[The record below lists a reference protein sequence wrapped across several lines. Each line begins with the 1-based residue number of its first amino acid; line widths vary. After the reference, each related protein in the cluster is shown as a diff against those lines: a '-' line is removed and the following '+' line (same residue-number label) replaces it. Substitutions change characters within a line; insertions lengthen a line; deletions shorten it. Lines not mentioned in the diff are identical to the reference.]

1 MRSSSDSIRGVILT
15 VVLLTASAAP
25 RQALA
30 DWPLFG
36 RAITTAPKG
45 QAHAAIA
52 TDGADGA
59 IITWQDGRAPRVNIF
74 AQHVLALG
82 DVDAAWPTDGR
93 ALLRDTIA
101 IAAAAG
107 GQSVP
112 LIVPDGAGGAI
123 VAWQDLR
130 VAENDFDLF
139 AQHILASGVVDPAW
153 PDNGTALC
161 QIAGNQSTHAI
172 ASDGAGGALV
182 AWMDTRPGASVA
194 DIYAQHVLASGLV
207 DPRWPANGLAIA
219 TAAGLQEFPA
229 IVADGAGGA
238 IISWDDARSGV
249 TGLDV
254 YAQHVSNAGVVD
266 PAWPVNGRVLCAAA
280 GAQGH
285 ATITTDGAHGA
296 IVAWTDSRVV
306 GPAHIFA
313 QHELNTGVVDPAWPA
328 DGRGLS
334 NAALAESRPLAVPDG
349 AGGALVVWQGFTVQ
363 LNIYLQHVT
372 ATGIVDPAWPPAG
385 LALSDAARQQTHAAI
400 ASDGAGGAI
409 VAWDDGGDDIV
420 AQHVLAPG
428 TFDPSYPATGRQ
440 VVNLPGAQGG
450 SEIVATGA
458 GGAIVAWTDDR
469 SGVDSDIFAMQVAA
483 AGTVD
488 VPAAPP
494 LELAFARPSPNPAR
508 EALTLRYAL
517 PREAAVRL
525 AIYDITGR
533 RVRNLVSR
541 AEPAGAHAVGW
552 DLRDDDGAAVGV
564 GIYFARLE
572 VERRTLIQK
581 LAAVK

>member
-1 MRSSSDSIRGVILT
+1 MRSSSVGTRSAILAV
-15 VVLLTASAAP
+15 VVLTTSVAP
-25 RQALA
+25 RLASA

-45 QAHAAIA
+45 QSHATVT

-59 IITWQDGRAPRVNIF
+59 IITWQDLRNPRVNIL

-82 DVDAAWPTDGR
+82 DVDAAWPVNGR
-93 ALLRDTIA
+93 ALLRDTIS
-101 IAAAAG
+101 IATASG

-130 VAENDFDLF
+130 SAVTEFDIY
-139 AQHILASGVVDPAW
+139 AQHILASGVVDAAW
-153 PDNGTALC
+153 PDNGRALC
-161 QIAGNQSTHAI
+161 EIAGNQSAHAI
-172 ASDGAGGALV
+172 ASDGAGGAIV
-182 AWMDTRPGASVA
+182 AWMDARPGSSVA
-194 DIYAQHVLASGLV
+194 DIFAQHVLASGLL
-207 DPRWPANGLAIA
+207 DARWPANGLAIA

-249 TGLDV
+249 TGLDI

-266 PAWPVNGRVLCAAA
+266 PAWPADGRVLCAAT
-280 GAQGH
+280 GGQGH
-285 ATITTDGAHGA
+285 VTLVADGAHGA
-296 IVAWTDSRVV
+296 IVAWTDSRIV
-306 GPAHIFA
+306 GTAHIFA
-313 QHELNTGVVDPAWPA
+313 QHVLASGVVDPAWPA

-334 NAALAESRPLAVPDG
+334 NAALIETRPLAVADG
-349 AGGALVVWQGFTVQ
+349 AGGVLVAWQGFTVQ

-372 ATGIVDPAWPPAG
+372 AAGIVDPAWPPAG
-385 LALSDAARQQTHAAI
+385 RALSDADRQQTHAAI
-400 ASDGAGGAI
+400 ATDGAGGAI
-409 VAWDDGGDDIV
+409 VAWDDGDDVV
-420 AQHVLAPG
+420 AQHVLASG
-428 TFDPSYPATGRQ
+428 TFDPSYPDTGRPIS
-440 VVNLPGAQGG
+440 NLPSGEVG

-458 GGAIVAWTDDR
+458 GGAIVTWTDGR
-469 SGVDSDIFAMQVAA
+469 SGLDSDIFAMQVAA
-483 AGTVD
+483 AGTVGVPD
-488 VPAAPP
+488 VPPV
-494 LELAFARPSPNPAR
+494 EISFARPSPNPAR

-517 PREAAVRL
+517 PREATVRL

-533 RVRNLVSR
+533 RIRGLISG
-541 AEPAGAHAVGW
+541 AEPAGPHAVGW

-581 LAAVK
+581 LAALR